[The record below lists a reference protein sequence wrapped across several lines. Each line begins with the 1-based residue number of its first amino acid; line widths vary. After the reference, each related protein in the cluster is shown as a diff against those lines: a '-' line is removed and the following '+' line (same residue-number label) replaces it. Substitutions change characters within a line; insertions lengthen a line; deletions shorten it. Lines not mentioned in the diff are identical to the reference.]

1 MAEEGSQHVNQL
13 VVFVE
18 AFTRIVGAIMYI
30 RCHVSSEDTVV
41 TAIKLRAHDFRLRRP
56 AIS

>member
-1 MAEEGSQHVNQL
+1 MNQL

-18 AFTRIVGAIMYI
+18 AFTRISGVIMYI
-30 RCHVSSEDTVV
+30 RCHMSIEDTVV
-41 TAIKLRAHDFRLRRP
+41 SAIKLRARDFRLRRP